1 MVTLADVAR
10 AAGVSKATAS
20 RALSRPDM
28 VAADTRERVLAV
40 AATMGFE
47 FNASARAL
55 TTGRTGLIGVLVPS
69 LANPY
74 FAPIV
79 TGVQRALS
87 AHGENILLA
96 VSEGSQ
102 SSEHELA
109 GKLASRVDGLV
120 FIAPVS
126 PDSAIRS
133 FTSKLPVVTVD
144 RTVPAVPG
152 VLIDTPGG
160 VADIVT
166 HLAGLGHR
174 AIAYV
179 GGPDGSWMAERRN
192 SAVEEA
198 ARRSGVDLT
207 ALGPVSPP
215 DRRGAGRRRAH
226 RRRTERHRG
235 GGVQQ
240 LPAARPASGAAR
252 GRRAGP
258 RGHQPGRLGRPDRDQ
273 RGPARH
279 HGATGPARRGGHRG
293 GPPAPGGEP
302 SQARPTAAH
311 RHRVDRRR
319 LHHARH
325 GPDADDLVWRVP
337 PGGERD
343 ASCLR
348 LRRTTALCCA
358 LRVPRPSSFRPLSG
372 GWASP

>member
-28 VAADTRERVLAV
+28 VAADTRKRVLAV

-207 ALGPVSPP
+207 ALGPV
-215 DRRGAGRRRAH
+215 
-226 RRRTERHRG
+226 
-235 GGVQQ
+235 
-240 LPAARPASGAAR
+240 
-252 GRRAGP
+252 GP
-258 RGHQPGRLGRPDRDQ
+258 RIDAGLAVAEHIAAERSVTAVVAYSSYLLLGLHLGLREAGVRVPEDI
-273 RGPARH
+273 
-279 HGATGPARRGGHRG
+279 
-293 GPPAPGGEP
+293 
-302 SQARPTAAH
+302 SLAA
-311 RHRVDRRR
+311 
-319 LHHARH
+319 
-325 GPDADDLVWRVP
+325 ADDLTAISADRP
-337 PGGERD
+337 D
-343 ASCLR
+343 
-348 LRRTTALCCA
+348 TTA
-358 LRVPRPSSFRPLSG
+358 LRVPLEEAGISAVRLLQEANPPKRARRLRIATELIVGGSTAHATVRASSTTPAR
-372 GWASP
+372 

>member
-207 ALGPVSPP
+207 ALGPVSPRI
-215 DRRGAGRRRAH
+215 DAGLAVA
-226 RRRTERHRG
+226 ERVAAERSVTAVVAYSSYLLLGLHLGLREA
-235 GGVQQ
+235 GVRVPEDIS
-240 LPAARPASGAAR
+240 LAASDDLTAISAD
-252 GRRAGP
+252 
-258 RGHQPGRLGRPDRDQ
+258 RPD
-273 RGPARH
+273 
-279 HGATGPARRGGHRG
+279 
-293 GPPAPGGEP
+293 
-302 SQARPTAAH
+302 
-311 RHRVDRRR
+311 
-319 LHHARH
+319 
-325 GPDADDLVWRVP
+325 
-337 PGGERD
+337 
-343 ASCLR
+343 
-348 LRRTTALCCA
+348 TTA
-358 LRVPRPSSFRPLSG
+358 LRVPLEEAGIAAVRLLQEANPPKRARRLRIATELIVGGSTAHATVRASSTTPAR
-372 GWASP
+372 

>member
-1 MVTLADVAR
+1 
-10 AAGVSKATAS
+10 
-20 RALSRPDM
+20 M

-79 TGVQRALS
+79 TGAQRALS
-87 AHGENILLA
+87 AHGDNILLA

-126 PDSAIRS
+126 PDSTIRS

-207 ALGPVSPP
+207 ALGPV
-215 DRRGAGRRRAH
+215 
-226 RRRTERHRG
+226 
-235 GGVQQ
+235 
-240 LPAARPASGAAR
+240 
-252 GRRAGP
+252 GP
-258 RGHQPGRLGRPDRDQ
+258 RIDAGLAVAERVAAERSVTAVVAYSSYLLLGLHLGLREAGVRVPEDISLAASDDLTAISADRPD
-273 RGPARH
+273 
-279 HGATGPARRGGHRG
+279 
-293 GPPAPGGEP
+293 
-302 SQARPTAAH
+302 
-311 RHRVDRRR
+311 
-319 LHHARH
+319 
-325 GPDADDLVWRVP
+325 
-337 PGGERD
+337 
-343 ASCLR
+343 
-348 LRRTTALCCA
+348 TTA
-358 LRVPRPSSFRPLSG
+358 LRVPLEEAGIAAVRLLQEANPPKRARRVRITTELIVGGSTAHATVRASSTTPAR
-372 GWASP
+372 

>member
-79 TGVQRALS
+79 TGAQRALS

-207 ALGPVSPP
+207 ALGPV
-215 DRRGAGRRRAH
+215 
-226 RRRTERHRG
+226 
-235 GGVQQ
+235 
-240 LPAARPASGAAR
+240 
-252 GRRAGP
+252 GP
-258 RGHQPGRLGRPDRDQ
+258 RIDAGLAVAEHIAAERSVTAVVAYSSYLLLGLHLGLREAGVRVPEDI
-273 RGPARH
+273 
-279 HGATGPARRGGHRG
+279 
-293 GPPAPGGEP
+293 
-302 SQARPTAAH
+302 SLAA
-311 RHRVDRRR
+311 
-319 LHHARH
+319 
-325 GPDADDLVWRVP
+325 ADDLTAISADRP
-337 PGGERD
+337 D
-343 ASCLR
+343 
-348 LRRTTALCCA
+348 TTA
-358 LRVPRPSSFRPLSG
+358 LRVPLEEAGISAVRLLQEANPPKRARRLRIATELIVGGSTAHATVRASSTTPAR
-372 GWASP
+372 

>member
-28 VAADTRERVLAV
+28 VAADTRERVLA
-40 AATMGFE
+40 AAGAMGFE

-87 AHGENILLA
+87 EHGDNILLA

-126 PDSAIRS
+126 PDSAIRE

-179 GGPDGSWMAERRN
+179 GGPEGSWMAERRN

-207 ALGPVSPP
+207 VLGPVAPRI
-215 DRRGAGRRRAH
+215 DAGLAVAERIAAERSVTAVVAYSSYLLLGLHLGLRDAGV
-226 RRRTERHRG
+226 RVPEDISLAASDDLTSISTER
-235 GGVQQ
+235 
-240 LPAARPASGAAR
+240 
-252 GRRAGP
+252 
-258 RGHQPGRLGRPDRDQ
+258 PD
-273 RGPARH
+273 
-279 HGATGPARRGGHRG
+279 
-293 GPPAPGGEP
+293 
-302 SQARPTAAH
+302 
-311 RHRVDRRR
+311 
-319 LHHARH
+319 
-325 GPDADDLVWRVP
+325 
-337 PGGERD
+337 
-343 ASCLR
+343 
-348 LRRTTALCCA
+348 TTA
-358 LRVPRPSSFRPLSG
+358 LRVPLEEAGIAAIRLLQEPNPPKRARRLRIATELIVGASTARATGSGRLSTRRR
-372 GWASP
+372 

>member
-28 VAADTRERVLAV
+28 VAADTRERVLA
-40 AATMGFE
+40 AAGSMGFE

-55 TTGRTGLIGVLVPS
+55 TTGRTNLIGVLVPS

-87 AHGENILLA
+87 QHGDNILLA

-109 GKLASRVDGLV
+109 GKLAARVDGLV

-126 PDSAIRS
+126 PDSAIRG
-133 FTSKLPVVTVD
+133 FMSKLPVVTVD

-174 AIAYV
+174 AMAYV
-179 GGPDGSWMAERRN
+179 GGPEGSWMAERRHH
-192 SAVEEA
+192 AVEKA
-198 ARRSGVDLT
+198 ARLSGVDLT
-207 ALGPVSPP
+207 VLGPVAPRI
-215 DRRGAGRRRAH
+215 DAGLAVAQQIAA
-226 RRRTERHRG
+226 ERNVPAVVAYSSYLLLGLHLGLRDA
-235 GGVQQ
+235 GVRVPEDVS
-240 LPAARPASGAAR
+240 LAASDDLTAIGTN
-252 GRRAGP
+252 
-258 RGHQPGRLGRPDRDQ
+258 RPD
-273 RGPARH
+273 
-279 HGATGPARRGGHRG
+279 
-293 GPPAPGGEP
+293 
-302 SQARPTAAH
+302 
-311 RHRVDRRR
+311 
-319 LHHARH
+319 
-325 GPDADDLVWRVP
+325 
-337 PGGERD
+337 
-343 ASCLR
+343 
-348 LRRTTALCCA
+348 TTA
-358 LRVPRPSSFRPLSG
+358 LRVPLEEAGMAAVRLLQEANPPKRARRLRIATELIVG
-372 GWASP
+372 GSTARATGPKSRVGRQVGGPR

>member
-87 AHGENILLA
+87 AHGDNILLA

-207 ALGPVSPP
+207 ALGPV
-215 DRRGAGRRRAH
+215 
-226 RRRTERHRG
+226 
-235 GGVQQ
+235 
-240 LPAARPASGAAR
+240 
-252 GRRAGP
+252 GP
-258 RGHQPGRLGRPDRDQ
+258 RIDAGLAVAERVAAERSVTAVVAYSSYLLLGLHLGLREAGVRVPEDISLAASDDLTAISADRPD
-273 RGPARH
+273 
-279 HGATGPARRGGHRG
+279 
-293 GPPAPGGEP
+293 
-302 SQARPTAAH
+302 
-311 RHRVDRRR
+311 
-319 LHHARH
+319 
-325 GPDADDLVWRVP
+325 
-337 PGGERD
+337 
-343 ASCLR
+343 
-348 LRRTTALCCA
+348 TTA
-358 LRVPRPSSFRPLSG
+358 LRVPLEEAGIAAVRLLQEANPPKRARRLRIATELIVGGSTAHATVRASSTTPAR
-372 GWASP
+372 

>member
-79 TGVQRALS
+79 TGAQRALS
-87 AHGENILLA
+87 AHGDNILLA

-126 PDSAIRS
+126 PDSTIRS

-207 ALGPVSPP
+207 ALGPV
-215 DRRGAGRRRAH
+215 
-226 RRRTERHRG
+226 
-235 GGVQQ
+235 
-240 LPAARPASGAAR
+240 
-252 GRRAGP
+252 GP
-258 RGHQPGRLGRPDRDQ
+258 RIDAGLAVAERVAAERSVTAVVAYSSYLLLGLHLGLREAGVRVPEDISLAASDDLTAISADRPD
-273 RGPARH
+273 
-279 HGATGPARRGGHRG
+279 
-293 GPPAPGGEP
+293 
-302 SQARPTAAH
+302 
-311 RHRVDRRR
+311 
-319 LHHARH
+319 
-325 GPDADDLVWRVP
+325 
-337 PGGERD
+337 
-343 ASCLR
+343 
-348 LRRTTALCCA
+348 TTA
-358 LRVPRPSSFRPLSG
+358 LRVPLEEAGIAAVRLLQEANPPKRARRLRIATELIVGGSTAHATVRASSTTPAR
-372 GWASP
+372 

>member
-28 VAADTRERVLAV
+28 VAADTRERVLA
-40 AATMGFE
+40 AAGAMGFE

-87 AHGENILLA
+87 QHGDNILLA

-207 ALGPVSPP
+207 ALGPV
-215 DRRGAGRRRAH
+215 
-226 RRRTERHRG
+226 
-235 GGVQQ
+235 
-240 LPAARPASGAAR
+240 
-252 GRRAGP
+252 GP
-258 RGHQPGRLGRPDRDQ
+258 RIDAGLAVAERVAAERSVTAVVAYSSYLLLGLHLGLREAGVRVPEDISLAASDDLTAISADRPD
-273 RGPARH
+273 
-279 HGATGPARRGGHRG
+279 
-293 GPPAPGGEP
+293 
-302 SQARPTAAH
+302 
-311 RHRVDRRR
+311 
-319 LHHARH
+319 
-325 GPDADDLVWRVP
+325 
-337 PGGERD
+337 
-343 ASCLR
+343 
-348 LRRTTALCCA
+348 TTA
-358 LRVPRPSSFRPLSG
+358 LRVPLEEAGIAAVRLLQEANPPKRARRLRIATELIGGGSTAHATVRASSTTPAR
-372 GWASP
+372 

>member
-69 LANPY
+69 IANPY

-207 ALGPVSPP
+207 ALGPVGPRI
-215 DRRGAGRRRAH
+215 DAGLAVAEH
-226 RRRTERHRG
+226 IAAERSVTAVVAYSSYLLLGLHLGLRE
-235 GGVQQ
+235 
-240 LPAARPASGAAR
+240 AAC
-252 GRRAGP
+252 AGP

-273 RGPARH
+273 RRPARH

-319 LHHARH
+319 LHRARH
-325 GPDADDLVWRVP
+325 GPRIEYDSR
-337 PGGERD
+337 EMKQ
-343 ASCLR
+343 
-348 LRRTTALCCA
+348 ALG
-358 LRVPRPSSFRPLSG
+358 LPHF
-372 GWASP
+372 

>member
-79 TGVQRALS
+79 TGAQRALS
-87 AHGENILLA
+87 AHGDNILLA

-207 ALGPVSPP
+207 ALGPV
-215 DRRGAGRRRAH
+215 
-226 RRRTERHRG
+226 
-235 GGVQQ
+235 
-240 LPAARPASGAAR
+240 
-252 GRRAGP
+252 GP
-258 RGHQPGRLGRPDRDQ
+258 RIDAGLAVAEHIAAERSVTAVVAYSSYLLLGLHLGLREAGVRVPEDISLAASDDLTAISADRPD
-273 RGPARH
+273 
-279 HGATGPARRGGHRG
+279 
-293 GPPAPGGEP
+293 
-302 SQARPTAAH
+302 
-311 RHRVDRRR
+311 
-319 LHHARH
+319 
-325 GPDADDLVWRVP
+325 
-337 PGGERD
+337 
-343 ASCLR
+343 
-348 LRRTTALCCA
+348 TTA
-358 LRVPRPSSFRPLSG
+358 LRVPLEEAGIAAVRLLQEANPPKRARRVRITTELIVGGSTAHATVRASSTTPAR
-372 GWASP
+372 

>member
-1 MVTLADVAR
+1 MVTLADVAG

-87 AHGENILLA
+87 EHGENILLA

-198 ARRSGVDLT
+198 ARRSGVNLT
-207 ALGPVSPP
+207 ALGPV
-215 DRRGAGRRRAH
+215 
-226 RRRTERHRG
+226 
-235 GGVQQ
+235 
-240 LPAARPASGAAR
+240 
-252 GRRAGP
+252 GP
-258 RGHQPGRLGRPDRDQ
+258 RIDAGLAVAEHIAAERSVTAVVAYSSYLLLGLHLGLREAGVRVPEDISLAASDDLTAISADRPD
-273 RGPARH
+273 
-279 HGATGPARRGGHRG
+279 
-293 GPPAPGGEP
+293 
-302 SQARPTAAH
+302 
-311 RHRVDRRR
+311 
-319 LHHARH
+319 
-325 GPDADDLVWRVP
+325 
-337 PGGERD
+337 
-343 ASCLR
+343 
-348 LRRTTALCCA
+348 TTA
-358 LRVPRPSSFRPLSG
+358 LRVPLEEAGIAAVRLLQEANPPKRARRLRIATELIVGGSTAHATVRASSTTPAR
-372 GWASP
+372 

>member
-40 AATMGFE
+40 AAAMGFE

-87 AHGENILLA
+87 AHGDNILLA

-207 ALGPVSPP
+207 ALGPV
-215 DRRGAGRRRAH
+215 
-226 RRRTERHRG
+226 
-235 GGVQQ
+235 
-240 LPAARPASGAAR
+240 
-252 GRRAGP
+252 GP
-258 RGHQPGRLGRPDRDQ
+258 RIDAGLAVAERVAAERSVTAVVAYSSYLLLGLHLGLREAGVRVPEDISLAASDDLTAISADRPD
-273 RGPARH
+273 
-279 HGATGPARRGGHRG
+279 
-293 GPPAPGGEP
+293 
-302 SQARPTAAH
+302 
-311 RHRVDRRR
+311 
-319 LHHARH
+319 
-325 GPDADDLVWRVP
+325 
-337 PGGERD
+337 
-343 ASCLR
+343 
-348 LRRTTALCCA
+348 TTA
-358 LRVPRPSSFRPLSG
+358 LRVPLEEAGIAAVRLLQEANPPKRARRLRIATELIVGGSTAHATVRASSTTPAR
-372 GWASP
+372 